1 LESVLGATPQEFESL
16 ILRHADQVNV
26 HTAFSGGNRLVS
38 ILVQT
43 LAAIWALTST
53 NAGLIDRRDIQVG

>member
-1 LESVLGATPQEFESL
+1 MQALASSNLASSATL
-16 ILRHADQVNV
+16 IRQNA
-26 HTAFSGGNRLVS
+26 HTVFSGGNRLVS

>member
-1 LESVLGATPQEFESL
+1 VQALASSNLASSATL
-16 ILRHADQVNV
+16 IRKNVNTV
-26 HTAFSGGNRLVS
+26 ITGPNRLVS

-53 NAGLIDRRDIQVG
+53 NAGLIDPRDIQVG